1 MKDRIRAI
9 MESYQLTQQQ
19 FAQKLGLG
27 AATISSIF
35 TGRTNP
41 TNNHV
46 QAIHKAFPEISTN
59 WVLFGEGD
67 MLVSERSKFSSDFLS
82 DESQEEDDSGIK
94 FGDISPIF
102 SVEQDSPSLFPEVGV
117 VHSSSPSSAPAYVK
131 KQASATVSPVA
142 LQTQLQMAQVAE
154 RAPRKIKEIRVFFD
168 DGTFEV
174 FSPMNK

>member
-9 MESYQLTQQQ
+9 MDSYELTQQQ

-59 WVLFGEGD
+59 WVLFGEGS
-67 MLVSERSKFSSDFLS
+67 MFVSEHSNSSSDSSSEGSISSDDLSIEMGDFSPSFSS
-82 DESQEEDDSGIK
+82 G
-94 FGDISPIF
+94 
-102 SVEQDSPSLFPEVGV
+102 VDSPPLFPEMETL
-117 VHSSSPSSAPAYVK
+117 SPSTATPASLHSRG
-131 KQASATVSPVA
+131 QAAAAISPA
-142 LQTQLQMAQVAE
+142 ILKAQLQMAQMVAP
-154 RAPRKIKEIRVFFD
+154 APRKIKEIRVFFD

-174 FSPMNK
+174 FSPSNK

>member
-19 FAQKLGLG
+19 FAQRLGLG

-46 QAIHKAFPEISTN
+46 QAIHRAFPEISTN
-59 WVLFGEGD
+59 WVLFGEGEMMVSNSTFSGSETSSSVSLD
-67 MLVSERSKFSSDFLS
+67 SDVVELNLGDTALNFSPEIDSPTLFSEVSAPSSVSSVSSPAAPKTNSRAGLSSELLKAQLQASQVSER
-82 DESQEEDDSGIK
+82 
-94 FGDISPIF
+94 
-102 SVEQDSPSLFPEVGV
+102 
-117 VHSSSPSSAPAYVK
+117 APK
-131 KQASATVSPVA
+131 
-142 LQTQLQMAQVAE
+142 
-154 RAPRKIKEIRVFFD
+154 KIKEIRVFFD

-174 FSPMNK
+174 FSPSNK